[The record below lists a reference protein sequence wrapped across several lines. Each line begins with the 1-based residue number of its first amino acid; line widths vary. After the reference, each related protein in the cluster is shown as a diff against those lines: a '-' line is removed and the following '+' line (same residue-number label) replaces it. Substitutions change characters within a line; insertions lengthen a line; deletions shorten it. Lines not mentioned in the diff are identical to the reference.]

1 MIPAERHRTI
11 LSLLSAHEVISIN
24 ELADRLQVSHMTI
37 RRDIAKLEE
46 LEKVT
51 SVSGGVQ
58 LTQILESEPSH
69 DIKSVLKSNEKS
81 VIGYIASQLIPK
93 KSTIYLD
100 AGTTTLEI
108 AHHIAQRD
116 DLLVITN
123 DFVISA
129 YLSRHGECELYHTG
143 GRVDKANQSSI
154 GGKVAEFLASMNID
168 IAFISTSSW
177 NLNGISTPS
186 EPKVVVKKAIASA
199 AQKNI
204 LISDSSKYGRVATF
218 HAIGIKC
225 FDTIVTDTEFPVHVQ
240 NELEDKGIKVL
251 TAHLD
256 EPISSLNNK
265 VTMPD

>member
-81 VIGYIASQLIPK
+81 LIGYIASQLIPK

-204 LISDSSKYGRVATF
+204 LVSDSSKYGRVATF

-240 NELEDKGIKVL
+240 NELEDKGIKVI

-265 VTMPD
+265 VKMPD